1 MSKTK
6 HRRTL
11 KARNEPA
18 EETREE
24 FRKKV
29 EALEKG
35 EEVDNMHVLNLT
47 DEQLQRLASTKNIEL
62 IRAITEHEPSSI
74 NELADALNRDYKQ
87 VHRNVKELEEM
98 GVIDFEQEG
107 RSKRPVFGYDEI
119 DIQISL

>member
-11 KARNEPA
+11 EARNEPA

-74 NELADALNRDYKQ
+74 NELADAVNRDYKE
-87 VHRNVKELEEM
+87 VHRNVKELEEI
-98 GVIDFEQEG
+98 GVIEFEQEG

>member
-11 KARNEPA
+11 EARNEPA

-29 EALEKG
+29 EDLEKG
-35 EEVDNMHVLNLT
+35 EEVDDMHVLNLT

-62 IRAITEHEPSSI
+62 IRAITGHEPGSI
-74 NELADALNRDYKQ
+74 NELADAVNRDYKE

-98 GVIDFEQEG
+98 GVIKFEQEG